1 MPVQTGSLVPAVGAA
16 RLLFSAAFFSIA
28 WTAYVAYKAET
39 FSDAAFAVILMAFG
53 ILPTLIWIVRWRD
66 TLPMMPLYGLVNVL
80 HFGLPFTSQTSDVLN
95 YSEPEKWAGTL
106 TVCAMLMAATA
117 AWVAV
122 MGFVRI
128 RPQASKRLDT
138 APIERIL
145 PYGFGAAVLFNW
157 MEFSGAAYQLGNLYP
172 VARAI
177 FGSIF
182 FVSAYLFGALWADR
196 ALGLRTRLLCLLLF
210 GLAAIITW
218 SSLYLYPSMFVTAMF
233 FIGYMISARR
243 VPVGLVVAVLA
254 VFFVLQ
260 SGKSNMRERYQ
271 YDAPVGS
278 IQEFPGFVTEW
289 ATEGVAGL
297 VTPAELGTVHLDDRI
312 GLMHMLLRAQSMT
325 PDQVDYLGGE
335 TYALIPRLLVPRFI
349 DPEKP
354 VAHAGLIML
363 NVRYGLLVGEEIDQ
377 TSIGWG
383 MLPEAYANFG
393 NLGAVGL
400 GLVMGALFAAITLW
414 SSGAPALSGPA
425 MFGVMVM
432 IASFNLEADTALFS
446 TTVLQGGIAI
456 LAITLLLGL
465 LGRDSNSGARRAY

>member
-1 MPVQTGSLVPAVGAA
+1 MPTIGAG
-16 RLLFSAAFFSIA
+16 RLIFSAAFFAIA
-28 WTAYVAYKAET
+28 WTAYVSYKAET
-39 FSDAAFAVILMAFG
+39 FSDAAFAVVLMAFG
-53 ILPTLIWIVRWRD
+53 IVPTLIWIARWRD

-106 TVCAMLMAATA
+106 TVCGMLVAATF

-122 MGFVRI
+122 MSFVRI
-128 RPQASKRLDT
+128 QPQELKRLDT

-145 PYGFGAAVLFNW
+145 PYGFGVAVLFNW
-157 MEFSGAAYQLGNLYP
+157 MEFSGATYQLGNLYP

-182 FVSAYLFGALWADR
+182 FVSAYLFGALWAER
-196 ALGLRTRLLCLLLF
+196 ALGLRTKLLCLFLF

-233 FIGYMISARR
+233 LIGYMISARR
-243 VPVGLVVAVLA
+243 VPVGLVVAMLA

-260 SGKSNMRERYQ
+260 SGKSTMRERYQ
-271 YDAPVGS
+271 NDAPVGS
-278 IQEFPGFVTEW
+278 MLEFPGFALEW
-289 ATEGVAGL
+289 ATEGAIGIA
-297 VTPAELGTVHLDDRI
+297 TPAAQGTVQLNDRI
-312 GLMHMLLRAQSMT
+312 GLMHMLLLAQSMT

-335 TYALIPRLLVPRFI
+335 TYALIPRLLIPRFI
-349 DPEKP
+349 DPDKP
-354 VAHAGLIML
+354 MAHAGLITL
-363 NVRYGLLVGEEIDQ
+363 NLRYGLQVSEDVDF

-393 NLGAVGL
+393 DFGVIGL
-400 GLVMGALFAAITLW
+400 GVVMGTLFGIVTLW
-414 SSGAPALSGPA
+414 ASGASALSGRG
-425 MFGVMVM
+425 MFGIMVM
-432 IASFNLEADTALFS
+432 IASFNLEADTAVFS

-456 LAITLLLGL
+456 LAITFLLGL
-465 LGRDSNSGARRAY
+465 LGQDTQANVRNTT